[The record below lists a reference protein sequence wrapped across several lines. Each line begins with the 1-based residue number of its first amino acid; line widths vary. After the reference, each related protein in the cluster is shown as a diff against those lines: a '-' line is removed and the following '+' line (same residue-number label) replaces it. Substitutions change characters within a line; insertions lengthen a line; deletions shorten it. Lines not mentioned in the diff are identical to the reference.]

1 MTDLPK
7 MCPFCGKDGET
18 AQTTCTEWE
27 MYRARKGVDIRED
40 IYQKGVERGEKM
52 RRYDGE

>member
-18 AQTTCTEWE
+18 VQTTCMEWE

-40 IYQKGVERGEKM
+40 IYQKGVKRGEEM
-52 RRYDGE
+52 RRGDG

>member
-18 AQTTCTEWE
+18 VQTTCMEWE
-27 MYRARKGVDIRED
+27 VYKVRKGVDIRED
-40 IYQKGVERGEKM
+40 IYQKGVKRGEKM
-52 RRYDGE
+52 RRCDGE

>member
-18 AQTTCTEWE
+18 VQTTCMEWE
-27 MYRARKGVDIRED
+27 MYRARKGVDTRED
-40 IYQKGVERGEKM
+40 IYQKGVERGEEI
-52 RRYDGE
+52 RRGDG